1 MSNKRILFA
10 RGSLAYQQWG
20 SPTSTKKVL
29 AIHGWLDNS
38 NSFNYLGPYLAKLGY
53 HVVAYDNIGHGYSSH
68 ETASSNNYSVAP
80 YVGRCRA
87 IMDALEW
94 DKCNIVGHSLGA
106 SLAVLFAGSHPDRV
120 QRLAAIDGFSSPL
133 TQPAERAAVNLR
145 KAIDM
150 EVNYQ
155 IKQRTRDGPK
165 LYDTLQNAIL
175 ARINSVSS
183 YPGEQTL
190 SVAAAT
196 TLVARGVSLSQSA
209 SITELNLD
217 SESGRKPQIAHHG
230 EDEYVQDMTDLESG
244 PVYFRHD
251 TKLFLPAHSH
261 FTKYQV
267 MIFIMYT
274 PLHFSI
280 IRSIYHFVIAL
291 SLTFSFLRV
300 SVSHIIQNV
309 FIFQMR
315 SFIEAI
321 KAETLIITAGDKFY
335 TVGEERSQEERIE

>member
-1 MSNKRILFA
+1 MSNKRIFITK
-10 RGSLAYQQWG
+10 GSLAYQQWG
-20 SPTSTKKVL
+20 SPTSVKKIL

-38 NSFNYLGPYLAKLGY
+38 NSFNFLGPYLAELGY

-68 ETASSNNYSVAP
+68 ETASSNNYSIAP

-106 SLAVLFAGSHPDRV
+106 SLGALFAGSHPDRV
-120 QRLAAIDGFSSPL
+120 QKLAMIDGFTSPL

-155 IKQRTRDGPK
+155 TKQRTRNGPK
-165 LYDTLQNAIL
+165 LYDTFQNAIS

-196 TLVARGVSLSQSA
+196 TLVARGVSLSKSA
-209 SITELNLD
+209 PRLDSNLD
-217 SESGRKPQIAHHG
+217 SELGPEFQIEHPG
-230 EDEYVQDMTDLESG
+230 DDEYIQDMTDLTSG

-267 MIFIMYT
+267 IISTVNRRIYINHHVHAIAF
-274 PLHFSI
+274 FSI
-280 IRSIYHFVIAL
+280 IQLFDEYAEF
-291 SLTFSFLRV
+291 FL
-300 SVSHIIQNV
+300 
-309 FIFQMR
+309 
-315 SFIEAI
+315 
-321 KAETLIITAGDKFY
+321 
-335 TVGEERSQEERIE
+335 